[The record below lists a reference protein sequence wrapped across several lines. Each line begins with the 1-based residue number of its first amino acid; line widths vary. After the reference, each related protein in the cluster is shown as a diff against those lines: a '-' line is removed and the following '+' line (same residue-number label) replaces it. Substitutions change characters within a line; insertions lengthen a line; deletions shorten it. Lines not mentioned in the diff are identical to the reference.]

1 MGEYSFIWNVIGY
14 PSGIMPITNVKADE
28 QTFTD
33 KYSDSWTKL
42 IQSNCADSEGL
53 PVCIQ
58 VTSYAF
64 EDEKCLG
71 IMAAIENQIGYKMK
85 IHLDDINLQ

>member
-14 PSGIMPITNVKADE
+14 PSGILPITNVKADD